1 MKFPV
6 IPTILVGAA
15 VALMIGL
22 GIWQLQRK
30 AEKEALLAQYA
41 AAADLPPVSWQANLP
56 PGKPLLYRRSS
67 VNCINVTG
75 WRAVS
80 GRSADGQ
87 SGYAHVARC
96 RTGGAEGPGANVA
109 VGWTDRPDAPVWK
122 GGVVDGTIAPFGK
135 EIKLVS
141 ESAVPGTRPPDQ
153 ALGRGHPEQPSFLCD
168 PVVPVRGNR
177 GGDLPARATPQA
189 AGWGR
194 RSGKDR
200 LGLGPVDFSSSF
212 RKPIFSKSMIWLEN
226 RAIRNPGP

>member
-67 VNCINVTG
+67 VNCITVTG

-80 GRSADGQ
+80 GRSVDGRA
-87 SGYAHVARC
+87 GYAHVARC

-141 ESAVPGTRPPDQ
+141 ESAVPGTRPLTRPSAEDIPNNHLSYAIQ
-153 ALGRGHPEQPSFLCD
+153 WFLFAGIAVVIYLLALRRKRRDGVAG
-168 PVVPVRGNR
+168 
-177 GGDLPARATPQA
+177 PART
-189 AGWGR
+189 
-194 RSGKDR
+194 D
-200 LGLGPVDFSSSF
+200 
-212 RKPIFSKSMIWLEN
+212 
-226 RAIRNPGP
+226 